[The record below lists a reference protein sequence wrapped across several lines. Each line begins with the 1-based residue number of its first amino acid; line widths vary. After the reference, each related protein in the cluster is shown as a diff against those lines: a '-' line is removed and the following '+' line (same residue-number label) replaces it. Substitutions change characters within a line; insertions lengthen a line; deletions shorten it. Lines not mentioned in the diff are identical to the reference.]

1 MLYFCCLFYHSNIE
15 SQSNHVTTVPSAFS
29 EPTGN
34 SSPTAG
40 SSSPTASIS
49 EYDAKKP
56 PNYNDALTYRKA
68 EIPDEGYPEPSLV
81 DELPPPSYDSVTKL

>member
-15 SQSNHVTTVPSAFS
+15 SPQSNHVTTVPSAFS
-29 EPTGN
+29 EPT
-34 SSPTAG
+34 G

-68 EIPDEGYPEPSLV
+68 EIPGEGYPESSLV